1 MNTSSAMRFVR
12 AWCLRIFCWAS
23 ILGHPGL
30 VLAQQPIPPLTGHVT
45 DTTGTLT
52 DAQKIALERTLTAFE
67 ARKGS
72 QLVVLIVASTAPE
85 DIAPFALRVAE
96 QWKIGR
102 KKIDDGVIL
111 VIAKNDRTL
120 RIEVGYGLEG
130 ALTDL
135 TSHRIIDEV
144 IVPRFKAQDFEGG
157 ITAGVERIIRVI
169 DGEPLPE
176 PSRSPPTGTGDHV
189 KQFAPV
195 LFVVAL
201 AVGSVLRAVL
211 GRLPG
216 SLVTGGVVSVMAWFT
231 VGLVSVA
238 LGAGLVAMLL
248 TLFGGRGRH
257 GWSGYYG
264 GGGGGSAG
272 GGGFS
277 GGGGSFGGGGA
288 SGKW

>member
-1 MNTSSAMRFVR
+1 MRFVR

-23 ILGHPGL
+23 ILAHPGL

-52 DAQKIALERTLTAFE
+52 DAQVVALERTLTAFE

-111 VIAKNDRTL
+111 VIAKNDRAL

-176 PSRSPPTGTGDHV
+176 PSRLPRTGTGDQV

-216 SLVTGGVVSVMAWFT
+216 ALVTGGVVSVMAWFT

-264 GGGGGSAG
+264 GSGGGSAG